1 MITIYSIVGR
11 REHMRF
17 GNICVCV
24 CGNHWA
30 AAKGSLAKR
39 HISDLRAIVD
49 RLYVVLSALLFFGG
63 GLFG

>member
-1 MITIYSIVGR
+1 
-11 REHMRF
+11 MRF

-39 HISDLRAIVD
+39 HISDVRAIVD
-49 RLYVVLSALLFFGG
+49 KLYVVLSALLLFGG